1 MGLAKSM
8 AAQGATPAV
17 CGGFFPLDNGGDGVH
32 FIWFLLLTWRNW
44 QTRAS
49 QKRMG

>member
-1 MGLAKSM
+1 M
-8 AAQGATPAV
+8 AARGATPAAG
-17 CGGFFPLDNGGDGVH
+17 GGFFPLDNGGDGVH
-32 FIWFLLLTWRNW
+32 FSRILLLTWRNW

>member
-1 MGLAKSM
+1 M
-8 AAQGATPAV
+8 AAQGATPAAQS
-17 CGGFFPLDNGGDGVH
+17 GFFPLDKEGDGVH
-32 FIWFLLLTWRNW
+32 FIRFLLLTWRNW